1 MSGQE
6 TCRLRRSLPESG
18 SKFETSPRGEA
29 PATTRKDPDM
39 TTTTSYGTWT
49 NRVNTYSTGPDADV
63 VNYISGGDSDWRE
76 RVQTS
81 GALAAMQ
88 RDYRAAIEA
97 ALPPSVSLC
106 GEEFIGPAYPEPG
119 EFDGY
124 PTNEHGDLDIRAM
137 VEEIDLGEIV
147 ERHDPD
153 LA

>member
-1 MSGQE
+1 
-6 TCRLRRSLPESG
+6 
-18 SKFETSPRGEA
+18 
-29 PATTRKDPDM
+29 M